1 MNFLHIVYRAHE
13 EHKNSLKIFRS
24 KVCVKGRYKI
34 MQNKKLF
41 VGALALA
48 LGVGVLAPTQA
59 HAMKKFTRDVG
70 VVGTEGPVQITN
82 QDYTKAEDSTKYS
95 RGMKKRT
102 RRVGEEPPEGVQV
115 RSPQITNQD
124 YTVDYDQP
132 AYKAVER
139 SSGLVLTPYFTL
151 GSGSGSSGQI
161 TNQDYTSG
169 DTPEGSVVE
178 QPSEDEVIDEPKTE
192 EPSEGLVNEELQ
204 EESSEQITNQ
214 DYTSGDSSEDS
225 VVEQPS
231 DDEVVD
237 EPINEE
243 SSEDLVDEFK
253 EDNSDEDSEEP
264 QKGEPSVD
272 GGVVEEDI
280 PSEETP
286 STEEDNSSLE
296 KPTTEDGSV
305 DPELPEKEKV
315 TPSPSS
321 DLPEPVDETTKSAE
335 DKKSIESVPERQ
347 TQDAKVYTQKT
358 PISHVKAQTGGSASV
373 GIAGLLSAAVGGFT
387 ALKKRK

>member
-1 MNFLHIVYRAHE
+1 M
-13 EHKNSLKIFRS
+13 
-24 KVCVKGRYKI
+24 KGRYKI

-48 LGVGVLAPTQA
+48 LGVGTLASTQA
-59 HAMKKFTRDVG
+59 HAMKKITREVG
-70 VVGTEGPVQITN
+70 ILGTEAPAQITN

-115 RSPQITNQD
+115 RSAQITNQD
-124 YTVDYDQP
+124 YTVDYNQP
-132 AYKAVER
+132 AYEEVVDQPT
-139 SSGLVLTPYFTL
+139 GLVLTPYFTL
-151 GSGSGSSGQI
+151 GSGSGVGGGDQI

-169 DTPEGSVVE
+169 GTPEESAVE
-178 QPSEDEVIDEPKTE
+178 Q
-192 EPSEGLVNEELQ
+192 PSEGLVNEELQ

-225 VVEQPS
+225 VVEKPQE
-231 DDEVVD
+231 DES
-237 EPINEE
+237 INEE
-243 SSEDLVDEFK
+243 SSENPSEEDLVDEPKEEDPSEDEIDEPK
-253 EDNSDEDSEEP
+253 ED
-264 QKGEPSVD
+264 EPSED
-272 GGVVEEDI
+272 GDFVEEDI

-321 DLPEPVDETTKSAE
+321 DLPEPVDKTVKPAE
-335 DKKSIESVPERQ
+335 EEEVVKPTPERH
-347 TQDAKVYTQKT
+347 TQDAKATTEKAPV
-358 PISHVKAQTGGSASV
+358 SRVKAQTGGRVGV
-373 GIAGLLSAAVGGFT
+373 GIAGLLSAAAGGFT